1 MAEKLLINQISVG
14 LSVMTASE
22 KRVARIVLSDYPSA
36 GLLPITKLAE
46 LSHVSGTTVLRFV
59 KRLGFEGYLEFQSRL
74 IGELSERK
82 LSFLDLYEE
91 RITGLKDHK
100 LIQRFVQL
108 HRDKLVTSLTNLPV
122 AEFDQTIKILSNPK
136 LRVMCIGG
144 RFTDYHAKYL
154 ASHLHEL
161 RPSIRFTEDSHI
173 WRNEQLLDFSKKD
186 VVVIFD
192 VRRYQKDTVEFARKA
207 HKKGAKIILV
217 TDPYLSPVASI
228 AACVLPVEVEGPSA
242 FDSTLNIMAL
252 VELLITGV
260 VENLGEKARAR
271 IKNLEEIRIPFEY
284 TESNR

>member
-1 MAEKLLINQISVG
+1 
-14 LSVMTASE
+14 MTASE

-91 RITGLKDHK
+91 KITGLKDHK

-260 VENLGEKARAR
+260 VEILGEKARAR